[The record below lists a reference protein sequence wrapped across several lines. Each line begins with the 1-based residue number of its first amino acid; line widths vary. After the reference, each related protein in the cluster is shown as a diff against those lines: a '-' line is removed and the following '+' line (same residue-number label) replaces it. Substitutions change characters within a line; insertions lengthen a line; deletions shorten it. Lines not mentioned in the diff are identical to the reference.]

1 VDIQLPALGLQFVED
16 QHYQRVLLL
25 VAGWESE
32 LAGRNGCSQAKCCGG
47 GVAGR
52 VIDAVSARDL
62 GSLGVS
68 RV

>member
-1 VDIQLPALGLQFVED
+1 VDIQLRALGLQFVED

-52 VIDAVSARDL
+52 V
-62 GSLGVS
+62 
-68 RV
+68 

>member
-1 VDIQLPALGLQFVED
+1 ML
-16 QHYQRVLLL
+16 R
-25 VAGWESE
+25 
-32 LAGRNGCSQAKCCGG
+32 G